1 MNTAFWICFVVVFIA
16 VAIVLVATGEASV
29 AKTKLEALEHKYKL
43 EIERKPKEVQVPVEK
58 EVIKYVDRIIEKEV
72 KVPVEK
78 EVIKY
83 VDRIVEKK
91 VGNRFTPTFEEEERI
106 INESKKKAE
115 EIIFEAELNAEKI
128 ISDSNAICE
137 NERKNIIK
145 KAEEEAELILKKAN
159 FEAQQVT
166 SANKG
171 NESVRYIDRVVEKR
185 VEVPI
190 EKEIIKYVDRIV
202 EKEVQVPIEK
212 EVVKYVDRIVEKE
225 VKVPVEKEVIKYV
238 DRIVEK
244 EVERVVNPTLEEK
257 ERIIKEGQEAAEN
270 LIFEAELKAEKIVSD
285 SKTSCENERKNIV
298 QQAEE
303 EANRIKEEAENEI
316 RQQKEEVLAGEERN
330 KKREEVL
337 EHWSSELQRKESYN
351 LTRSENHR
359 KEALRLKHEAQDIR
373 DDMLKQ
379 GSDYLAEL
387 RDRIGRLME
396 VIEIEDESLLDTI
409 SQELADKKKLHKQKI
424 KKEAETFAE
433 ANFHDLPY
441 DSMKICLIAVYYCD
455 LLADKLIGNIHRTGV
470 DNALEKVRQAIETT
484 EALFPPSVKFRISD
498 AYIQSKKEQI
508 QLAFEIETYKK
519 EQKEI
524 RRQQLEAARE
534 EIKAQKELEQERK
547 KAEKD
552 EMEAQAAIER
562 NRFEMAQAKTQAEMD
577 KYREQ
582 IARLEDALKQAQE
595 RRERALSMAQQTKCG
610 YVYIISNIGS
620 FGDGVYK
627 IGMTRRVEPMER
639 VAELG
644 DASVPF
650 PFDVHAMIYTEDAPG
665 LEASLHRT
673 FDDRK
678 VNAVNGRKEFF
689 RVPLSEIKQQ
699 VEQYGIA
706 CDWVDKPS
714 ASQYRDSIHLR
725 K

>member
-1 MNTAFWICFVVVFIA
+1 MNSVFWICFVVVFIA
-16 VAIVLVATGEASV
+16 VVIVLVATGEASV

-43 EIERKPKEVQVPVEK
+43 EKERKPKEVQVPVEK

-78 EVIKY
+78 EVVKY

-91 VGNRFTPTFEEEERI
+91 V
-106 INESKKKAE
+106 
-115 EIIFEAELNAEKI
+115 
-128 ISDSNAICE
+128 
-137 NERKNIIK
+137 
-145 KAEEEAELILKKAN
+145 
-159 FEAQQVT
+159 
-166 SANKG
+166 
-171 NESVRYIDRVVEKR
+171 
-185 VEVPI
+185 
-190 EKEIIKYVDRIV
+190 
-202 EKEVQVPIEK
+202 QVPVEK
-212 EVVKYVDRIVEKE
+212 EVVKYIDRIVEKE

-257 ERIIKEGQEAAEN
+257 ERIIKEGQETAEN
-270 LIFEAELKAEKIVSD
+270 LIAEAKQKADKIVSASKTVYENECKSMIRKAEK
-285 SKTSCENERKNIV
+285 
-298 QQAEE
+298 

-330 KKREEVL
+330 KKKEEVL
-337 EHWSSELQRKESYN
+337 EHRSRELQRKESYN

-373 DDMLKQ
+373 DDILKQ

-387 RDRIGRLME
+387 RDRVGRLME
-396 VIEIEDESLLDTI
+396 VIKIEDESLLDTI

-577 KYREQ
+577 KYRER

>member
-43 EIERKPKEVQVPVEK
+43 EKERKPKEVQVPVEK
-58 EVIKYVDRIIEKEV
+58 EVIKYVDRIVEKEI

-91 VGNRFTPTFEEEERI
+91 VGNRFNPTLEEEERI
-106 INESKKKAE
+106 VNESKKKAE

-128 ISDSNAICE
+128 ISDSNAACE

-171 NESVRYIDRVVEKR
+171 NESVKYIDRIVEKR
-185 VEVPI
+185 VEVP
-190 EKEIIKYVDRIV
+190 V
-202 EKEVQVPIEK
+202 EK

-244 EVERVVNPTLEEK
+244 EVERVINPTLEEK
-257 ERIIKEGQEAAEN
+257 ERIIKEGQETAEN
-270 LIFEAELKAEKIVSD
+270 LIAEAKHKADKIVSASKTVYENECKSMIRKAEK
-285 SKTSCENERKNIV
+285 
-298 QQAEE
+298 

-337 EHWSSELQRKESYN
+337 EQWSSELQRKESYN

-373 DDMLKQ
+373 NDMLKQ
-379 GSDYLAEL
+379 GSDYLDEL
-387 RDRIGRLME
+387 RNRVGKLME
-396 VIEIEDESLLDTI
+396 VIQIEDESLLDTI
-409 SQELADKKKLHKQKI
+409 SQELTDKKKLHKQKI
-424 KKEAETFAE
+424 KKESETFAE

-441 DSMKICLIAVYYCD
+441 DSIKICMLAVYYCD

-534 EIKAQKELEQERK
+534 EIKVQKELEQERK

-577 KYREQ
+577 KCREQ
-582 IARLEDALKQAQE
+582 IARLEEALKQAQE

-725 K
+725 EYEKPD

>member
-29 AKTKLEALEHKYKL
+29 AKTKLETLEHKYKL
-43 EIERKPKEVQVPVEK
+43 EKERKPKEVQVPVEK

-78 EVIKY
+78 EV
-83 VDRIVEKK
+83 V
-91 VGNRFTPTFEEEERI
+91 
-106 INESKKKAE
+106 
-115 EIIFEAELNAEKI
+115 
-128 ISDSNAICE
+128 
-137 NERKNIIK
+137 
-145 KAEEEAELILKKAN
+145 
-159 FEAQQVT
+159 
-166 SANKG
+166 
-171 NESVRYIDRVVEKR
+171 
-185 VEVPI
+185 
-190 EKEIIKYVDRIV
+190 
-202 EKEVQVPIEK
+202 
-212 EVVKYVDRIVEKE
+212 
-225 VKVPVEKEVIKYV
+225 KYV

-244 EVERVVNPTLEEK
+244 EVERVINPTLEEK
-257 ERIIKEGQEAAEN
+257 ERIIQEGQEAAEN
-270 LIFEAELKAEKIVSD
+270 LIAEAKQKADKIVSASKTVYENECKSMIRKAEK
-285 SKTSCENERKNIV
+285 
-298 QQAEE
+298 

-316 RQQKEEVLAGEERN
+316 RQHKEKVLAGEERN
-330 KKREEVL
+330 KKREEIL

-359 KEALRLKHEAQDIR
+359 KETLRLKHEAQDIR
-373 DDMLKQ
+373 NDMLKQ

-387 RDRIGRLME
+387 RDRVGRLME
-396 VIEIEDESLLDTI
+396 VIQIEDESLLDTI

-441 DSMKICLIAVYYCD
+441 DSMKICMLAVYYCD

-577 KYREQ
+577 KFREQ

-714 ASQYRDSIHLR
+714 ACQYRDSIHLR
-725 K
+725 E

>member
-1 MNTAFWICFVVVFIA
+1 MNTVFWICFVVVFIA

-29 AKTKLEALEHKYKL
+29 AKTKLEALEHKYNL
-43 EIERKPKEVQVPVEK
+43 EKKRKPKEVQVPVEK
-58 EVIKYVDRIIEKEV
+58 EVIKYVDRIVEKEI
-72 KVPVEK
+72 KVPIEK

-91 VGNRFTPTFEEEERI
+91 VGNRFNPTLEEEERI

-145 KAEEEAELILKKAN
+145 RAEEEAELILKKAN

-171 NESVRYIDRVVEKR
+171 NESVRYIDRVVEKK
-185 VEVPI
+185 VEVPV

-202 EKEVQVPIEK
+202 EKEVQVPVEK

-244 EVERVVNPTLEEK
+244 EVERVINPTLEEK

-298 QQAEE
+298 QQAVE

-337 EHWSSELQRKESYN
+337 EHWSRELKRKESFDR
-351 LTRSENHR
+351 TRSENHR
-359 KEALRLKHEAQDIR
+359 KAALSLRHEAQDIR

-396 VIEIEDESLLDTI
+396 VIKIEDESLLDTI
-409 SQELADKKKLHKQKI
+409 SQELADKKKQHKQKI

-441 DSMKICLIAVYYCD
+441 DSMKICMLAVYYCD

-725 K
+725 E

>member
-43 EIERKPKEVQVPVEK
+43 EKERKPKEVQVPVEK

-78 EVIKY
+78 EVVKY

-91 VGNRFTPTFEEEERI
+91 VGNRFNPTLEEEEQI

-128 ISDSNAICE
+128 ISDSNAVCE

-171 NESVRYIDRVVEKR
+171 NESVKYIDRVVEKR

-202 EKEVQVPIEK
+202 EKEVQVPVEK

-244 EVERVVNPTLEEK
+244 EVERVINPTLEEK
-257 ERIIKEGQEAAEN
+257 ERIIKEGQETAEN
-270 LIFEAELKAEKIVSD
+270 LIAEAKQKADKIVSASKTVYENECKSMIRKAEK
-285 SKTSCENERKNIV
+285 
-298 QQAEE
+298 

-316 RQQKEEVLAGEERN
+316 RQQKKEVLAGEERN

-337 EHWSSELQRKESYN
+337 EHWSRELKRKESFD

-359 KEALRLKHEAQDIR
+359 KEALRLRHEAQDIR
-373 DDMLKQ
+373 NDMLKQ

-396 VIEIEDESLLDTI
+396 VIKIEDESLLDTI

-433 ANFHDLPY
+433 ANFHELPY
-441 DSMKICLIAVYYCD
+441 DSIKICMLAVYYCD

-470 DNALEKVRQAIETT
+470 DNALEKVRQAIKTT
-484 EALFPPSVKFRISD
+484 ESLFPPSVKFRISD

-725 K
+725 E

>member
-43 EIERKPKEVQVPVEK
+43 EKERKPKEVQVPVEK

-78 EVIKY
+78 EVVKY
-83 VDRIVEKK
+83 MDRIMEKK
-91 VGNRFTPTFEEEERI
+91 VGDRFNPTLEEEERI

-128 ISDSNAICE
+128 ISDSNAVCE

-171 NESVRYIDRVVEKR
+171 NESVRYIDRIVEKR

-190 EKEIIKYVDRIV
+190 EKE
-202 EKEVQVPIEK
+202 VQVPVEK

-238 DRIVEK
+238 DRIVEN
-244 EVERVVNPTLEEK
+244 EVERVINPTLEEK
-257 ERIIKEGQEAAEN
+257 ERIIKEGQETAEN
-270 LIFEAELKAEKIVSD
+270 LIAEAKQKADKIVSASKTVYENECKSMIRKAEK
-285 SKTSCENERKNIV
+285 
-298 QQAEE
+298 
-303 EANRIKEEAENEI
+303 EANRIKEEAEKEI

-330 KKREEVL
+330 KKKEEVL

-396 VIEIEDESLLDTI
+396 VIKIEDESLLDTI

-433 ANFHDLPY
+433 ANFHELPY
-441 DSMKICLIAVYYCD
+441 DSIKICMLAVYYCD

-689 RVPLSEIKQQ
+689 RVPLLEIKQQ

-725 K
+725 E